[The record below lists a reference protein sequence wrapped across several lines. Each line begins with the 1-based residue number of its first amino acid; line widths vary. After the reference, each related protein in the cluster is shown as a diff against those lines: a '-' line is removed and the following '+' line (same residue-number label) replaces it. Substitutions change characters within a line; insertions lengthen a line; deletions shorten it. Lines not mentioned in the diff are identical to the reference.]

1 MIKIRKAGIND
12 IDFIIRFQLSMA
24 LETENMELDH
34 PTVCLGVSAVVN
46 DPAKGHYYVAEYEDK
61 VIGSLLVTY
70 EWSDWRNGQVWWL
83 QSLYVVPE
91 FRRRGIFREMYC
103 FLRKEV
109 SDDVNLKGIR
119 LYVDKT
125 NKIAQDVYQAMG
137 MNGEHYQVF
146 EWMKP
151 S

>member
-34 PTVCLGVSAVVN
+34 PTVCLGVNAVVK

-91 FRRRGIFREMYC
+91 FRRKGIFREMYY
-103 FLRKEV
+103 FLKKEV
-109 SDDVNLKGIR
+109 SDDVNLRGIR